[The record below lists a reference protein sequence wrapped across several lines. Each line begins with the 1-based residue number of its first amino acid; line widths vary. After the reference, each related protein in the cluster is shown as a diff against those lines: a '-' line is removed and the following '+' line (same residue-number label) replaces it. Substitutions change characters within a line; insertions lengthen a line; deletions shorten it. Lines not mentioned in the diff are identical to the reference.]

1 MYRNEPRRWQYYLL
15 PCTQRAGRAE
25 AGTNDLPGIFEKK
38 HRIARETAGRTGA
51 TAAAMGT
58 QFFGGPGGGGSD
70 GMGGVGRS
78 RLRAGA

>member
-1 MYRNEPRRWQYYLL
+1 MYRNEPRRWQNYLL

-58 QFFGGPGGGGSD
+58 QFFGGRQGAGGKGR
-70 GMGGVGRS
+70 VGRD